1 MSVAR
6 RLLQRGAEV
15 RAIQATAW
23 GSWDTTG
30 SKTWAGV
37 DVNVESSLQQLT
49 VYGCSAFIVDGI
61 TTLPTDV
68 FEDQG
73 VSKKELAKPDWMV
86 HPTADLD
93 FPAWQGQNLTSL
105 LLAGNA
111 YNWIEYAAGEG
122 IASLTPLDPTKVTVR
137 RERGVKRFHIG
148 GEAFDAN
155 RILHIPGLM
164 FPGADIG
171 LSPVEMAR
179 QTIGGGLAAEEHA
192 GKFFE
197 NGSTLSGVIE
207 VPNDLTEDNAKLM
220 ARSWTKAH
228 SGKSKA
234 HLPGVLVGGATWK
247 PISSTNKES
256 QFLEQRKFTAAQIAG
271 LMFRI
276 DPAELGIPIEGSSLT
291 YTNQE
296 QRNIRKA
303 QVTFLPWIIR
313 LENAVSGLLKMHYSP
328 KAYMKIN
335 VNGLLRGDQKTR
347 FESYKIGLD
356 EDFILTDEVR
366 AWEDMPALPDRPPKP
381 PSLVDQIDAVGA
393 LIRAGFEPAAALQV
407 VGLPP
412 IAHTGLVPVTVKEES
427 A

>member
-23 GSWDTTG
+23 GSWDGTS

-61 TTLPTDV
+61 TTLPLDCFRSTPDGKV
-68 FEDQG
+68 ET
-73 VSKKELAKPDWMV
+73 SKPGWLTR
-86 HPTADLD
+86 PTPDLD
-93 FPAWQGQNLTSL
+93 FPAWAGQNLTSL

-111 YNWIEYAAGEG
+111 YNWLEYNAGEG
-122 IASLTPLDPTKVTVR
+122 LESVTPLDPTKVTVR
-137 RERGVKRFHIG
+137 RERGQKRFYIG
-148 GEAFDAN
+148 GEAFDST
-155 RILHIPGLM
+155 RVMHIPGLM
-164 FPGADIG
+164 FPGADVG

-228 SGKSKA
+228 SGKTKA

-296 QRNIRKA
+296 QRNIRKV
-303 QVTFLPWIIR
+303 QVTFLPWIVR
-313 LENAVSGLLKMHYSP
+313 LENAISALLARPRYVKF
-328 KAYMKIN
+328 N
-335 VNGLLRGDQKTR
+335 VDGLLRGDLKTR
-347 FESYKIGLD
+347 FESYQIAANINSAAAEIGQAPILLTSEMREF
-356 EDFILTDEVR
+356 EDFS
-366 AWEDMPALPDRPPKP
+366 P
-381 PSLVDQIDAVGA
+381 
-393 LIRAGFEPAAALQV
+393 
-407 VGLPP
+407 LPP
-412 IAHTGLVPVTVKEES
+412 VETP
-427 A
+427 